1 MTNTKVGC
9 TQTARLL
16 QKSGKRTVQGVL
28 PEKILGREGGEGMN
42 DTERKWEM
50 KGYKGF
56 NPGLICKDKQYQ
68 ENTVFEEPEAKICEK
83 GMHFCKN
90 PFDVLDYYDLIC
102 SDGTPNEFTE
112 VETLD
117 EPKTDDQ
124 KKFCSRKLK
133 IGVKLGLSGFIKAC
147 VDFVLEKT
155 IAERPSENVGSGDY
169 ARIGSSG
176 NSARIGSSGYS
187 ARIGGSGDSAKIGS
201 SGDYA
206 QIGSSGN
213 YARIGSTGYCAKIGS
228 SGDCVQIGSSGDSA
242 KIGSSGDY
250 AQIGSS
256 GNYARI
262 GSTGDCA
269 KIGSSGD
276 CVQIGSSGYSAQ
288 IGSSGDSARIGGS
301 GDCVRIGS
309 SGDYAQ
315 IGSSGD
321 YARINCTGSDSVIC
335 CAGHGSVVKAP
346 IGCWITLSEW
356 KYDGA
361 KQRCIPVCVKTEYVD
376 GEKIKAD
383 TPYKLENGKFVE
395 AQP

>member
-1 MTNTKVGC
+1 
-9 TQTARLL
+9 
-16 QKSGKRTVQGVL
+16 
-28 PEKILGREGGEGMN
+28 MN

-56 NPGLICKDKQYQ
+56 NPGLICKNKQYQ

-90 PFDVLDYYDLIC
+90 PFDVLDYYDLIR

-112 VETLD
+112 VEILD
-117 EPKTDDQ
+117 EPKTDDR

-155 IAERPSENVGSGDY
+155 IAERPSENVGSGY
-169 ARIGSSG
+169 
-176 NSARIGSSGYS
+176 
-187 ARIGGSGDSAKIGS
+187 
-201 SGDYA
+201 
-206 QIGSSGN
+206 
-213 YARIGSTGYCAKIGS
+213 
-228 SGDCVQIGSSGDSA
+228 
-242 KIGSSGDY
+242 
-250 AQIGSS
+250 
-256 GNYARI
+256 
-262 GSTGDCA
+262 
-269 KIGSSGD
+269 
-276 CVQIGSSGYSAQ
+276 
-288 IGSSGDSARIGGS
+288 
-301 GDCVRIGS
+301 
-309 SGDYAQ
+309 YAQ

-321 YARINCTGSDSVIC
+321 YAQINCTGSDSVIC

-356 KYDGA
+356 KYDGV
-361 KQRCIPVCVKTEYVD
+361 KQWCVPVCVKTEYVD